1 MSNRIGEQRAPGFWP
16 LAIVFALFVVFLYGP
31 MFTIFVLS
39 FQGPDGGLT
48 FPMRGLSLHWY
59 ERLWAGLGVVDIGAA
74 LRRSLALGVV
84 VMLLTVLLSLGAGL
98 AFRKKL
104 RGGNVLFYVT
114 VASLIMPSIIVSL
127 GIGLQFRLIDAGV
140 KWALAALGAEGP
152 LEAYTT
158 SLGLFTSGLGAH
170 LTWTLPFGLL
180 IMFAVFNRF
189 SPAYEEAARDQG
201 ATPWQ
206 GFAHVVLPMIAPSVI
221 GVGMFGFTLSWDEIA
236 RSSQAIGDLNTLPL
250 ELQGL
255 TTTVTDPAI
264 YALGT
269 VTTVISLV
277 VIASALGSAWW
288 LRRRRAGR
296 AS

>member
-1 MSNRIGEQRAPGFWP
+1 MAREGKAKGFWP
-16 LAIVFALFVVFLYGP
+16 LAIVFGLFVLFLYGP
-31 MFTIFVLS
+31 VITIFVLS
-39 FQGPDGGLT
+39 FQGPEGGLT
-48 FPMRGLSLHWY
+48 FPMRGLSTHWY
-59 ERLWAGLGVVDIGAA
+59 AELWKGLGVVDIGAA
-74 LRRSLALGVV
+74 LRRSVALGVV
-84 VMLLTVLLSLGAGL
+84 VMLLTVLLSLSAGL

-104 RGGNVLFYVT
+104 LGANLLFYVT

-127 GIGLQFRLIDAGV
+127 GIGLQFRLIDGGI
-140 KWALAALGAEGP
+140 KWL
-152 LEAYTT
+152 LEAVGATTTLENFTT

-189 SPAYEEAARDQG
+189 NPAYEEAAVDQG

-206 GFAHVVLPMIAPSVI
+206 TFLHVVLPLIGPSVVGI
-221 GVGMFGFTLSWDEIA
+221 GMFGFTLSWDEIA

-255 TTTVTDPAI
+255 TTTVTTPSI

-269 VTTVISLV
+269 LTTVISLV
-277 VIASALGSAWW
+277 VIALALGSAAW
-288 LRRRRAGR
+288 LSRRSRQRA
-296 AS
+296 A